1 MARNFKRVR
10 ISSTPTAPT
19 EGKEPIAPTHE
30 GKEPTTPTNEAKEST
45 ASILAEK
52 EASAT
57 RHDREDGNAI
67 GEGPSETDIT
77 DFTTLSKSLIS
88 FLSPGLSPPPF
99 SFRFTLSSAKVNSP
113 ASSTLSK

>member
-30 GKEPTTPTNEAKEST
+30 GKEPTTPTNETKEST

-77 DFTTLSKSLIS
+77 DFTTLSKQLEEELGSVVVGQERVIREL
-88 FLSPGLSPPPF
+88 LLALLAGGHVL
-99 SFRFTLSSAKVNSP
+99 LE
-113 ASSTLSK
+113 